1 MARKCEWKGCEKQA
15 VRSVSFDYD
24 TVFSYCEEHARI
36 VEQEL
41 ERQEREMRER
51 KERQEKAKEEARKLL
66 AFKLN
71 EVPFIVKEYEGRPD
85 SYVTLG
91 KKIPYEIYKELVS
104 AKALVKE
111 KDDEDS
117 NVYYIIKD
125 EQKAAQILAKHGY
138 KAIFSK
144 EWQQRFNKACEILK
158 QAGLTPSSVLFIR

>member
-1 MARKCEWKGCEKQA
+1 MARCGYRGCEKTA
-15 VRSVSFDYD
+15 TVSVSFDYD
-24 TVFSYCEEHARI
+24 TVMSYCEEHAKLVRA
-36 VEQEL
+36 EL
-41 ERQEREMRER
+41 EKQEREMKER
-51 KERQEKAKEEARKLL
+51 KERQEKAKEEAKRLL

-91 KKIPYEIYKELVS
+91 RKVPYEIYRELIN

-111 KDDEDS
+111 RDEEDG
-117 NVYYIIKD
+117 NTYYIIKD
-125 EQKAAQILAKHGY
+125 EQKAAQILQKHGY
-138 KAIFSK
+138 RAIFSK